1 MPITLRGLGRCLVL
15 ALREGVLLI
24 DLVGGGGGVEQV
36 AWEEAT
42 GEMDLLRLQLE
53 DGLTRSS

>member
-1 MPITLRGLGRCLVL
+1 ML

-24 DLVGGGGGVEQV
+24 DLVGGAGGGGVEQV